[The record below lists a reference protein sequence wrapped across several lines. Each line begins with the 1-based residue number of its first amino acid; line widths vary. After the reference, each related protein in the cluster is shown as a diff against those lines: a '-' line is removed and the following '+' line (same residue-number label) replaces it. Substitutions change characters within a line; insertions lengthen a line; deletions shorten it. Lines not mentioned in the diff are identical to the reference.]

1 MSRPLRRSQPA
12 APRTVVSA
20 RAHSLTLPTRRAIR
34 SQHTRAGT
42 HTHTQRT
49 AARSRRPMARLVLNH
64 STHCEGLIPILRRLA
79 SLLPEGSVIPAR
91 ISVARAAADRSLRLQ
106 VSGPGNGRDSFRLLA
121 KRGTVVQE
129 VFIRTPLEIEEVRLI
144 TAAAVEGK
152 G

>member
-1 MSRPLRRSQPA
+1 M
-12 APRTVVSA
+12 
-20 RAHSLTLPTRRAIR
+20 
-34 SQHTRAGT
+34 
-42 HTHTQRT
+42 
-49 AARSRRPMARLVLNH
+49 
-64 STHCEGLIPILRRLA
+64 
-79 SLLPEGSVIPAR
+79 
-91 ISVARAAADRSLRLQ
+91 Q